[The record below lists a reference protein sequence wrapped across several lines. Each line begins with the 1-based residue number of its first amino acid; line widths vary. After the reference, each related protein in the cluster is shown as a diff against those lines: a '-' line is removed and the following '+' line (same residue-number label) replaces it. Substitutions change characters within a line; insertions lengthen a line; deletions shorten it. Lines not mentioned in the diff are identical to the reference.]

1 MNATLTELKRDASN
15 VVRPVIHGGQKVTL
29 TEHGKEVAQIIPRK
43 VDRQAALAALRA
55 IGPVDLP
62 SRK

>member
-1 MNATLTELKRDASN
+1 MNATLKELRRDTAS
-15 VVRPVIHGGQKVTL
+15 VVRPVIHSGQKVTL

-43 VDRQAALAALRA
+43 VDRPAALAALRA

-62 SRK
+62 TRK